1 MKQIIEGGRVIDPAS
16 GVDKIAN
23 VYIENE
29 RIVGV
34 GQELSGFVADQ
45 THAANGLWVVP
56 GLVDLSARL
65 REPGFEFKSALE
77 SELQAAVAGGVTS
90 LACPPDTDPTL
101 DEPGLV
107 KMLKFRTQSLNLARV
122 YPLGALTLG
131 LKGDVLTEMAELT
144 EAGCVGFTQVNE
156 PMFDTQVILRAMQ
169 YAKSF
174 GFSIWLQPT
183 DPYLG
188 RGGVAHSGAVASR
201 LGLSGISVSAEVI
214 AIQTLLEL
222 VRSTQCQLHLCRLS
236 SAAGIDLVR
245 KAKIE
250 GLPVTADVSIY
261 HTLLTDVD
269 IGYFDT
275 NYRVTPPLR
284 AQRDR
289 DGIWAGL
296 ADGTIDAICSDHT
309 PVDDDAK
316 LLPFADAE
324 PGLTGLE
331 LLLPLALKLSVQ
343 SKLPFEKILS
353 CISHRPGEIIANVAI
368 KKAMSSQ
375 DSSIA
380 KPDLALVAGS
390 LNVGHYADLV
400 LFDPEAHWTPS
411 PGRLKSQGKHTP
423 FGKQELLGVVK
434 KVLVGGRQVFAL

>member
-1 MKQIIEGGRVIDPAS
+1 MKQQIEGGRVIDPAS
-16 GVDKIAN
+16 GFDKIAT

-29 RIVGV
+29 KIVGID
-34 GQELSGFVADQ
+34 SSPKGFIADQ
-45 THAANGLWVVP
+45 IHDADGCWVLP

-107 KMLKFRTQSLNLARV
+107 KMLKFRTQNLSLARV
-122 YPLGALTLG
+122 YPLGALTVG
-131 LKGDVLTEMAELT
+131 LKGDVLTEMAELS

-156 PMFDTQVILRAMQ
+156 PMFDTQVTLRAMQ

-222 VRSTQCQLHLCRLS
+222 VRTTQCQLHFCRLS

-245 KAKIE
+245 KAKAE

-261 HTLLTDVD
+261 HSLLTDVD

-284 AQRDR
+284 SQRDR
-289 DGIWAGL
+289 DSIWAGI
-296 ADGTIDAICSDHT
+296 ADGTIDAVCSDHT

-331 LLLPLALKLSVQ
+331 LLLPLALKLSAQ
-343 SKLPFEKILS
+343 SKLPFNKVLA
-353 CISHRPGEIIANVAI
+353 CITNLPAEIIANTAI
-368 KKAMSSQ
+368 KNQLSTP
-375 DSSIA
+375 A
-380 KPDLALVAGS
+380 KSDTAFLAGS
-390 LNVGHYADLV
+390 LKVGSLADLV
-400 LFDPEAHWTPS
+400 IFDSNAHWTPS
-411 PGRLKSQGKHTP
+411 PARLKSQGKHTP
-423 FGKQELLGVVK
+423 YGKQELLGVVK
-434 KVLVGGRQVFAL
+434 KVLVGGRQVFTL

>member
-1 MKQIIEGGRVIDPAS
+1 MKQILEGGRVIDPAN
-16 GVDKIAN
+16 GVDAKVSVFIDN
-23 VYIENE
+23 DK
-29 RIVGV
+29 IVGLD
-34 GQELSGFVADQ
+34 QQPQGFIADQ
-45 THAANGLWVVP
+45 THRVDGSWVLP

-90 LACPPDTDPTL
+90 LACPPDTDPSL

-122 YPLGALTLG
+122 YPLGALTVG
-131 LKGDVLTEMAELT
+131 LKGEVLTEMAELT

-156 PMFDTQVILRAMQ
+156 PLFDTLVILRSMQ
-169 YAKSF
+169 YARSF

-188 RGGVAHSGAVASR
+188 RGGVAHSGPVASR

-214 AIQTLLEL
+214 ALQTLLEL
-222 VRSTQCQLHLCRLS
+222 VRISGCHLHLCRLS
-236 SAAGIDLVR
+236 SAAGVDLVR
-245 KAKIE
+245 KAKAE
-250 GLPVTADVSIY
+250 GLSITADVSIY
-261 HTLLTDVD
+261 HTLLTDTD

-275 NYRVTPPLR
+275 NYRLTPPLR

-289 DGIWAGL
+289 AAIWAGI

-309 PVDDDAK
+309 PIDDDAK

-331 LLLPLALKLSVQ
+331 LLLPLALKLADQ
-343 SKLPFEKILS
+343 SKIEFTKILA
-353 CISHRPGEIIANVAI
+353 CIT
-368 KKAMSSQ
+368 KKPAVILAKNTIQ
-375 DSSIA
+375 DAGNAATSIQPFVMA
-380 KPDLALVAGS
+380 GTLGQGALADIVI
-390 LNVGHYADLV
+390 
-400 LFDPEAHWTPS
+400 FDPNQHWTPS
-411 PGRLKSQGKHTP
+411 AQNLRSQGKHTP
-423 FGKQELLGVVK
+423 YAKQEILGVVK
-434 KVLVGGRQVFAL
+434 QVLVGGRTVFSQN

>member
-16 GVDKIAN
+16 GLDKIAS
-23 VYIENE
+23 VYLENE
-29 RIVGV
+29 TIVGID
-34 GQELSGFVADQ
+34 LAPKGFVADQ
-45 THAANGLWVVP
+45 IHNAQGCWVLP

-131 LKGDVLTEMAELT
+131 LKGDVLTEMAELS

-174 GFSIWLQPT
+174 GFSIWMQPT

-214 AIQTLLEL
+214 AVQTLLEL
-222 VRSTQCQLHLCRLS
+222 VRTTECQLHFCRLS

-245 KAKIE
+245 KAKAE
-250 GLPVTADVSIY
+250 GLPITADVSIY
-261 HTLLTDVD
+261 QTLLTDID

-289 DGIWAGL
+289 DAIWAGI

-331 LLLPLALKLSVQ
+331 LLLPLALKLAEQ
-343 SKLPFEKILS
+343 SKLPFATVLA
-353 CISHRPGEIIANVAI
+353 CITDHPAQIIANMAI
-368 KKAMSSQ
+368 KKQLNTKTAA
-375 DSSIA
+375 DSA
-380 KPDLALVAGS
+380 LMAGTLKVGCLADV
-390 LNVGHYADLV
+390 VI
-400 LFDPEAHWTPS
+400 FDANAHWTPAAA
-411 PGRLKSQGKHTP
+411 RLKSQGKHTP
-423 FGKQELLGVVK
+423 YGKQELLGVIK
-434 KVLVGGRQVFAL
+434 KVFVGGRPVFTLQ

>member
-1 MKQIIEGGRVIDPAS
+1 MKQIIEGGRLLDPAS
-16 GVDKIAN
+16 ALDKIAT

-29 RIVGV
+29 TIV
-34 GQELSGFVADQ
+34 SIDTPPKGFVADQ
-45 THAANGLWVVP
+45 THDAHGAWVLP

-107 KMLKFRTQSLNLARV
+107 KMLKFRTQSLQLARV
-122 YPLGALTLG
+122 YPLGALTVG
-131 LKGDVLTEMAELT
+131 LKGDVLTEMAELS

-156 PMFDTQVILRAMQ
+156 PMFDTQVILRSMQ

-222 VRSTQCQLHLCRLS
+222 VRTTECQLHLCRLS

-245 KAKIE
+245 KAKAE

-289 DGIWAGL
+289 DAIWAAV

-331 LLLPLALKLSVQ
+331 LLLPLALKLSEQ
-343 SKLPFEKILS
+343 SKIPFTNILA
-353 CISHRPGEIIANVAI
+353 CITHHPAEIISNKAI
-368 KKAMSSQ
+368 KNQLNTRFEADTSRMAGTLKVGC
-375 DSSIA
+375 
-380 KPDLALVAGS
+380 LADIVI
-390 LNVGHYADLV
+390 
-400 LFDPEAHWTPS
+400 FDANAHWTPS
-411 PGRLKSQGKHTP
+411 PARLKSQGKHTP
-423 FGKQELLGVVK
+423 YGKQELLGVVK